1 MGYFKEALV
10 GTGWM
15 GMLRGITRGVGF
27 LKIAILARL
36 LTPEQF
42 GIFGI
47 AGITLALLE
56 TFTETGLSL
65 ALVQQKEDI
74 EEYISTAWVISLLRG
89 VVIGIIILIAS
100 SLVTGFFHQPQA
112 FSLLSLIALVP
123 VIRGAINP
131 AAVNFV
137 KKLDFGKE
145 FRLRSGVLAADAVAS
160 LIFAFALRNAT
171 AIVIGMLAG
180 AVMEVVLTFTM
191 TTSKPKLVLVRSQVR
206 KLLGFGKWV
215 TLGGIMGY
223 LSEQFDD
230 IMVGRILGTTS
241 LGVYQMAFKLSVL
254 PSAEIAETL
263 SKVTFPVYTRIAEDH
278 ARLKRA
284 LSKTVSVNAAI
295 ALPACMLIILFPQ
308 LIIRISL
315 GEQWLAAALPLQILA
330 FYGLTRAL
338 SQAPSSVLY
347 AAGRPDI
354 AAKLRS
360 LQFILM
366 AVIIIP
372 LIRLY
377 GLPGAAIAVVMSAIV
392 TQVPLWIAVRKFLY

>member
-1 MGYFKEALV
+1 MGYFKEALI

-15 GMLRGITRGVGF
+15 GMLRGLTRGVGF

-89 VVIGIIILIAS
+89 VVIGIVILIAS
-100 SLVTGFFHQPQA
+100 SLVTGFFHQPKA
-112 FSLLSLIALVP
+112 FPLLSLIALVP

-131 AAVNFV
+131 AVVNFV
-137 KKLDFGKE
+137 KKLEFGKE
-145 FRLRSGVLAADAVAS
+145 FRLRSGVLAVDAVAS
-160 LIFAFALRNAT
+160 LIFAFVLRNAS

-180 AVMEVVLTFTM
+180 AVMEVILTFTM
-191 TTSKPKLVLVRSQVR
+191 TSLRPKFRVVGSQVR

-230 IMVGRILGTTS
+230 IMVGRVLGTTG

-263 SKVTFPVYTRIAEDH
+263 SKVTFPVYTRIAGDH

-284 LSKTVSVNAAI
+284 LSKTVTVNALI
-295 ALPACMLIILFPQ
+295 ALPACILLILFPQ
-308 LIIRISL
+308 LIIRIAL

-330 FYGLTRAL
+330 FYGLTRAI
-338 SQAPSSVLY
+338 SQAPSSVLF

-360 LQFILM
+360 LQFLLM

-377 GLPGAAIAVVMSAIV
+377 GLPGAAVAVVASAVV

>member
-1 MGYFKEALV
+1 M
-10 GTGWM
+10 
-15 GMLRGITRGVGF
+15 
-27 LKIAILARL
+27 
-36 LTPEQF
+36 
-42 GIFGI
+42 
-47 AGITLALLE
+47 
-56 TFTETGLSL
+56 
-65 ALVQQKEDI
+65 QQKEDI
-74 EEYISTAWVISLLRG
+74 EEYVSTAWVISLLRG
-89 VVIGIIILIAS
+89 VVIGIVILIVS
-100 SLVTGFFHQPQA
+100 SLVTGFFHQPKA
-112 FSLLSLIALVP
+112 FPLLSLIALVP

-145 FRLRSGVLAADAVAS
+145 FRLRSGVLAAEAAAS
-160 LIFAFALRNAT
+160 LIFAFVLRNAF

-180 AVMEVVLTFTM
+180 ALMEVILTFAM
-191 TTSKPKLVLVRSQVR
+191 TSLRPKLILVKSQVR

-230 IMVGRILGTTS
+230 IMVGRILGTTG
-241 LGVYQMAFKLSVL
+241 LGVYQMSFKLSVL

-263 SKVTFPVYTRIAEDH
+263 SKVKFTVYTRIADDH

-284 LSKTVSVNAAI
+284 LSKTVSVNDAI
-295 ALPACMLIILFPQ
+295 ALPACILIILFPQ
-308 LIIRISL
+308 LIIRIAL

-338 SQAPSSVLY
+338 SQAPSSVLF
-347 AAGRPDI
+347 AVGRPDI

-360 LQFILM
+360 LQFLLM
-366 AVIIIP
+366 AVVIIP

-377 GLPGAAIAVVMSAIV
+377 GLPGAAIAVAVSAMI
-392 TQVPLWIAVRKFLY
+392 TQVPLWIVIRKFL